1 MLSARELSHVGHRDI
16 LVSTISVIMV
26 GAISALA
33 NFALF
38 FALFSGRRDAQ
49 SRPANPLGSRRQTAG
64 RHRHQSPRRFTR
76 NAALSSSPSR

>member
-16 LVSTISVIMV
+16 LVSTISAIMV

-33 NFALF
+33 N

-49 SRPANPLGSRRQTAG
+49 SRPANPLASLRQTAG